1 MWSLAWSPPPKI
13 SSRKPTRKRTAEIE
27 VHLTL
32 SAFNFWRDVLLP
44 EWKGQPSRK
53 QMSSAENGGG
63 GFWRNDVVAS
73 CRPAGSVK
81 VSVRIASQWSIAE
94 SVLSLTACHLKH
106 RPNATFT
113 VWDEIGAINTYKTF
127 DRGNTGAFIDES
139 KDGSFQETL
148 ENKSWRAKPESSSHM
163 DKLATSVCEFE

>member
-1 MWSLAWSPPPKI
+1 MSRWCEVSRDRPLPKSRPGNQPGSERRKSKSTSRFRLSI
-13 SSRKPTRKRTAEIE
+13 SDGTCCC
-27 VHLTL
+27 L
-32 SAFNFWRDVLLP
+32 N
-44 EWKGQPSRK
+44 GK

-113 VWDEIGAINTYKTF
+113 VLDEIGAINTYKTF